1 MGRLA
6 AAIAHEIR
14 NPLLTTLTSRW
25 IICVRRWHRD
35 AAKRE
40 TFLRLADQLKAEVL
54 RINRHITDFL
64 KYSRPSTLD
73 FQPVDLRTEAEDA
86 LRLIGAQAAE
96 PGIQTGVE
104 VEAGLPAIV
113 ADRETLRSAFTNLI
127 INGLQTID
135 GDGGNILIKLS
146 SEDSER
152 VRVEVIDTGRGI
164 APEDISK
171 VFEPYYSTK
180 DTGTGLGLAIVEKLL
195 KTMAG
200 PSACIRNKEAEQR
213 LRSYCRCSRKPVEA
227 AGTET
232 RRHGDE
238 STFFVHDTLDS
249 SSFETKKC
257 RAKTYW

>member
-1 MGRLA
+1 MSWDSLQKPFNEMTTQLA
-6 AAIAHEIR
+6 RARELEAQLHEAEKGAADSPRQSLMRSAT
-14 NPLLTTLTSRW
+14 LLTTLTSRW
-25 IICVRRWHRD
+25 IICVRRWHP
-35 AAKRE
+35 KM
-40 TFLRLADQLKAEVL
+40 LRSARPSSGLPISLAEVL

-86 LRLIGAQAAE
+86 LRLIEAQAAE
-96 PGIQTGVE
+96 HGIQTGVE

-127 INGLQTID
+127 INGLQAID

-180 DTGTGLGLAIVEKLL
+180 DTGTGLGLAIV
-195 KTMAG
+195 
-200 PSACIRNKEAEQR
+200 
-213 LRSYCRCSRKPVEA
+213 RKAVEDHG
-227 AGTET
+227 GTVSVHSKQGSGTTFTIILPLQPET
-232 RRHGDE
+232 G
-238 STFFVHDTLDS
+238 
-249 SSFETKKC
+249 
-257 RAKTYW
+257 